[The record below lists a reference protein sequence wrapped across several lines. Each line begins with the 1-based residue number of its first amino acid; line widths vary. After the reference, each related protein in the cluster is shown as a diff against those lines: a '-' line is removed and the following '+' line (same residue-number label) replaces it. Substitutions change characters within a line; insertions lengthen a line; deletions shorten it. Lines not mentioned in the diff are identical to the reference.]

1 MAGFN
6 VSCSFADLPGVSAR
20 GIGFALMLCSDT
32 AGLIDV
38 TLLADKL
45 TGLNPN
51 ALIGWY
57 PDRCVC
63 WWWWKGMGIVIL
75 IVIVIVILF
84 SLSHV
89 VWLREFPKS
98 KSYECYNTYQRFG
111 STSKSWLVI
120 HDKGPR
126 MKPGTQLAADTG

>member
-6 VSCSFADLPGVSAR
+6 VSCSFADLPGVSAL
-20 GIGFALMLCSDT
+20 GMGFALILCSDT

-45 TGLNPN
+45 TGSNPN

-89 VWLREFPKS
+89 VW
-98 KSYECYNTYQRFG
+98 
-111 STSKSWLVI
+111 
-120 HDKGPR
+120 
-126 MKPGTQLAADTG
+126 